1 MQKRKIK
8 HKKMSGRIISIFE
21 EKNRSK
27 LNIMLDTSKMEVD
40 VKKEEYKVGD
50 DITMDVNIEITKTE
64 KNS

>member
-1 MQKRKIK
+1 
-8 HKKMSGRIISIFE
+8 MSGRIISIFE